1 MIFQRCRYGT
11 AQKYSKFIECHV
23 WTCLNMVEP
32 SSTRAVCL
40 AGPGDSPHSNIWARS
55 AKQTGNLLSLPCLPV
70 CPHHSSGGKLTGK
83 AGKAYRHAM
92 TWFLQLSYLSCQNWL
107 ILGFS
112 DCLWVGWLVGGLVD
126 GTTGWRMD
134 VIGGL
139 VDSMVDLPQ
148 QNKSQSSMRTAFP
161 CIPAFPRSS
170 PEATHFGEKYEK

>member
-1 MIFQRCRYGT
+1 MPCWTWRLSAQQHMSTLRKANRQSACCLCHGLCVHIT
-11 AQKYSKFIECHV
+11 AVVATTWCP
-23 WTCLNMVEP
+23 N
-32 SSTRAVCL
+32 
-40 AGPGDSPHSNIWARS
+40 
-55 AKQTGNLLSLPCLPV
+55 TGRGAEVSR
-70 CPHHSSGGKLTGK
+70 GIAFWKGK

-112 DCLWVGWLVGGLVD
+112 DWLWVGWLVGGLVD

-170 PEATHFGEKYEK
+170 PEATHFVEKYEK